1 MFREA
6 FFLMQLLYL
15 LRIPPVLVYNFTFWK
30 LKTRKLQES
39 AYEKV
44 TFLKFDDR
52 VFQPQISDKF
62 IFVQD
67 NFWFVSFLKGDF
79 WPDRKVESTLNAK
92 FLRRN
97 DFTALPVWGRDL
109 CNREIFFKEGFLERR
124 I

>member
-6 FFLMQLLYL
+6 SFLMQLFYL
-15 LRIPPVLVYNFTFWK
+15 LRIPLVLVYNFTFWK

-67 NFWFVSFLKGDF
+67 NFWFVSF
-79 WPDRKVESTLNAK
+79 
-92 FLRRN
+92 
-97 DFTALPVWGRDL
+97 
-109 CNREIFFKEGFLERR
+109 
-124 I
+124 